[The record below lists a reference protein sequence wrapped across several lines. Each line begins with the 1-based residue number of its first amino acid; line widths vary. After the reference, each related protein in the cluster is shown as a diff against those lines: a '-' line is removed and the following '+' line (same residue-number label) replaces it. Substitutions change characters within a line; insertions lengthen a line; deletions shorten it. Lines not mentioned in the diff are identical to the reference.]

1 MAKCKRVLRC
11 HRCGKILQSVN
22 PKIVGYTNPKILEE
36 GEKNPSMIIYCDECH
51 DALIEINNSKLN
63 EEVDE
68 QIIKILDDA
77 VASDGV
83 IIWVVD
89 LFSFNGV
96 VKERLANKVKKLDV
110 HVVGTK
116 RDLFPKTIK
125 DSVFVQYLKERF
137 NELGIDP
144 VTITVLGNENPERY
158 AELIERMQKA
168 RQAHDV
174 YMIGASTSGK
184 TSLINRC
191 LKHYQN
197 KTKRPIRTITYPKT
211 DCKVLEIPLSNST
224 FLYELPGISNDT
236 SVVGK
241 VEKDVQ
247 RILIPK
253 KGIQTPNFLVDDKS
267 SIVIGGLGVF
277 SFISCKPTK
286 VKLYVA
292 DEVEFK
298 KIQSTKVRDFMINN
312 LHKRSLRPVSERY
325 DNFQLYDIFQYTM
338 EDDGLSHDIS
348 IEGLGWIS
356 FIAKG
361 QVIRVIL
368 PKGTAVKESLSKVR

>member
-11 HRCGKILQSVN
+11 HRCGKILQSDD
-22 PKIVGYTNPKILEE
+22 PKAVGYTNPQILAEAE
-36 GEKNPSMIIYCDECH
+36 ANSSMIVYCDECH
-51 DALIEINNSKLN
+51 DILVAMNNTKLSD
-63 EEVDE
+63 EVDE
-68 QIIKILDDA
+68 QILKILDDA

-83 IIWVVD
+83 ILWVVD
-89 LFSFNGV
+89 LFAFNGTL
-96 VKERLANKVKKLDV
+96 KENLVNKVKNLDV
-110 HVVGTK
+110 YVIGTK

-125 DSVFVQYLKERF
+125 DETFQNYINERF
-137 NELGIDP
+137 NEYGITP
-144 VTITVLGNENPERY
+144 KNIIIVGNELNETY
-158 AELIERMQKA
+158 AKLIERLQKA

-174 YMIGASTSGK
+174 YMIGTTTSGK
-184 TSLINRC
+184 TSVINRC
-191 LKHYQN
+191 LKSYKN

-211 DCKVLEIPLSNST
+211 SVQVLEIPLSNSS

-236 SVVGK
+236 SAVSK

-247 RILIPK
+247 KIITPK
-253 KGIQTPNFLVDDKS
+253 KGIQTPTFTMDDRSSLLV
-267 SIVIGGLGVF
+267 GGLGVF
-277 SFISCKPTK
+277 SFMRGKPTK
-286 VKLYVA
+286 VKLYIA

-298 KIQSTKVRDFMINN
+298 KISTSKVREFMISN
-312 LHKRSLRPVSERY
+312 LTKRSLRPVSDRY
-325 DNFQLYDIFQYTM
+325 RDFQQYDIFQYTM

-368 PKGTAVKESLSKVR
+368 PRGSAVKESLSKIR

>member
-11 HRCGKILQSVN
+11 HRCGKILQSDN
-22 PKIVGYTNPKILEE
+22 PKMVGYTNPKILEE
-36 GEKNPSMIIYCDECH
+36 GEKNSSMIIYCDECH

-68 QIIKILDDA
+68 QILKILDDA

-83 IIWVVD
+83 ILWVVD
-89 LFSFNGV
+89 LFAFNGTI
-96 VKERLANKVKKLDV
+96 KESLANKVKKLDV
-110 HVVGTK
+110 YVIGTK
-116 RDLFPKTIK
+116 RDLFPKSIK
-125 DSVFVQYLKERF
+125 DEVFVKYLDERF
-137 NELGIDP
+137 IDVGIKP
-144 VTITVLGNENPERY
+144 KTITILGNENGEKY
-158 AELIERMQKA
+158 ADLIDRLQTA

-174 YMIGASTSGK
+174 YLIGASTSGK
-184 TSLINRC
+184 TSIINRC
-191 LKHYQN
+191 LKHYKN

-211 DCKVLEIPLSNST
+211 DVQVLEIPLSNSS

-236 SVVGK
+236 SVVSK

-247 RILIPK
+247 RIITPK
-253 KGIQTPNFLVDDKS
+253 KGIQNPFFLMDDKS
-267 SIVIGGLGVF
+267 SLMIGGLGVF

-298 KIQSTKVRDFMINN
+298 KIPSMKVREFMITN
-312 LHKRSLRPVSERY
+312 LHKRSLRPVSDRY
-325 DNFQLYDIFQYTM
+325 SNFQQYDIFQYTM
-338 EDDGLSHDIS
+338 EDDGLMHDIS

-356 FIAKG
+356 FVAKG

>member
-11 HRCGKILQSVN
+11 HRCGKILQSVD
-22 PKIVGYTNPKILEE
+22 PKMVGYTNPKNLEE
-36 GEKNPSMIIYCDECH
+36 AEKNSSMIIYCDECH

-63 EEVDE
+63 DVVDE
-68 QIIKILDDA
+68 QILKILDDA

-83 IIWVVD
+83 ILWAVD
-89 LFSFNGV
+89 LFSFNGTI
-96 VKERLANKVKKLDV
+96 KESLAKKVKKLDV
-110 HVVGTK
+110 YVIGTK

-125 DSVFVQYLKERF
+125 DETLSRYLVERF
-137 NELGIDP
+137 KDVGITP
-144 VTITVLGNENPERY
+144 KSVTILGNEAPEKY
-158 AELIERMQKA
+158 AQLIQRVEEI

-174 YMIGASTSGK
+174 YLIGAATSGK

-191 LKHYQN
+191 LKHYKN

-211 DCKVLEIPLSNST
+211 TVQVLEIPLSNSS

-236 SVVGK
+236 SVVSK

-247 RILIPK
+247 RLVTPK
-253 KGIQTPNFLVDDKS
+253 KGIQVPFFLMDDKS
-267 SIVIGGLGVF
+267 SIMVGGLGVF
-277 SFISCKPTK
+277 QFMSCKPTK

-298 KIQSTKVRDFMINN
+298 KIQSAKVREFMINN
-312 LHKRSLRPVSERY
+312 LHKRSLRPVSDRY
-325 DNFQLYDIFQYTM
+325 NDFALYDIFQYTM
-338 EDDGLSHDIS
+338 EDDGLMHDIS

-368 PKGTAVKESLSKVR
+368 PKGTAVKESLAKVR